1 MNNKVLFSLIFIFG
15 VFISSLSQII
25 LKKSAMSQY
34 ESKIKEYLNPKVI
47 FAYTI
52 FFGATFCSI
61 FAYKVIPLSFGP
73 ILESAGYIFVSLF
86 SWLLLK
92 ERISKRKIIGLIL
105 IIIGIAIYAL

>member
-92 ERISKRKIIGLIL
+92 QRISKRKIIGLIL

>member
-1 MNNKVLFSLIFIFG
+1 MNNKVLFSLVFIFG

-92 ERISKRKIIGLIL
+92 ERISKRKITGLIL